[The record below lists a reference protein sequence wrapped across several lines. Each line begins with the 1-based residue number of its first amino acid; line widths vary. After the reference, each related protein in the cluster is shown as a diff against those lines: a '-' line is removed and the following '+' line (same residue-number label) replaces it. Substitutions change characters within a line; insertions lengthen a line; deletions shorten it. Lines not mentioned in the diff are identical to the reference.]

1 MLASRAV
8 SRGFEPLSGQTRDL
22 IFGICCV
29 SAKHTSLRNR
39 RKDCLARNQ
48 DNVSNRSDIYTL
60 GHLFQSDSA
69 IPGLLLQSD
78 SSISGLFEV
87 YEYFTI
93 FSKKNMSM
101 FQEYLM
107 QQSLKLGSINYN
119 FKWIKVSG
127 IAPYWKVCIFSFA

>member
-8 SRGFEPLSGQTRDL
+8 GRGFQPLSGQARDL

-48 DNVSNRSDIYTL
+48 DNVSDLSDIYTL
-60 GHLFQSDSA
+60 SFCFSQIALYQNFLKCTSTSLF
-69 IPGLLLQSD
+69 
-78 SSISGLFEV
+78 
-87 YEYFTI
+87 
-93 FSKKNMSM
+93 FSKNEMSM

-107 QQSLKLGSINYN
+107 QQSLKLGGINYN

-127 IAPYWKVCIFSFA
+127 TAPY